1 MKKNSAKDERLVS
14 DYITGKIKLRD
25 YATRL
30 LRSIVTADMYEWQL
44 EKSLRIA
51 SHNFGAFG
59 TITLGLTWE
68 SAFT

>member
-30 LRSIVTADMYEWQL
+30 LRSIVTADMYEMATG
-44 EKSLRIA
+44 EKLAHSVP
-51 SHNFGAFG
+51 
-59 TITLGLTWE
+59 
-68 SAFT
+68 